1 MFSPIKKLINIF
13 QKSLFYFTY
22 IFEFDEIMA
31 GLTYTTAEFNTIIT
45 MLGCLFATIQS
56 VTGAYAAYKKKK
68 ISLLK
73 TNVVLFRSHRTFGAF
88 ATLLYFL
95 GLFAGTVGFL
105 GGIFFNEP
113 PFEITNFSYNFHVWP
128 SFIVFGIIITKT
140 YASYFKKPF
149 IYKKCKWLGPATFIA
164 WAYNWISSATSYY
177 LRTLPSNLQHPPPI
191 YLLPIE
197 LFWLQILIP
206 FLIGG
211 LIGYF
216 ILRSAA
222 KLIKD

>member
-1 MFSPIKKLINIF
+1 
-13 QKSLFYFTY
+13 
-22 IFEFDEIMA
+22 MA

-45 MLGCLFATIQS
+45 MLGCLCATVQS
-56 VTGAYAAYKKKK
+56 ATGSYAAYKKKK

-73 TNVVLFRSHRTFGAF
+73 TNEVLFRAHRAFGGF
-88 ATLLYFL
+88 ATILYFL

-105 GGIFFNEP
+105 GGILFNEP
-113 PFEITNFSYNFHVWP
+113 PFEISDFSYNFHVWP
-128 SFIVFGIIITKT
+128 SFIVVGIIVTKT
-140 YASYFKKPF
+140 YTSYFKKPL
-149 IYKKCKWLGPATFIA
+149 IYKKCKWLGAATFIA
-164 WAYNWISSATSYY
+164 WSYTWITSATSYY
-177 LRTLPSNLQHPPPI
+177 LRTLPSNPQHTPPI

-216 ILRSAA
+216 ILRTAA
-222 KLIKD
+222 KLESD

>member
-1 MFSPIKKLINIF
+1 
-13 QKSLFYFTY
+13 
-22 IFEFDEIMA
+22 MA

-45 MLGCLFATIQS
+45 MLGCLCATVQS
-56 VTGAYAAYKKKK
+56 ATGAYAAYKKKK

-73 TNVVLFRSHRTFGAF
+73 TNEVLFRAHRAFGGF
-88 ATLLYFL
+88 ATILYFL
-95 GLFAGTVGFL
+95 GLFAGTVGFI
-105 GGIFFNEP
+105 GGILFNEP
-113 PFEITNFSYNFHVWP
+113 PFELTSMSYNFHVWP
-128 SFIVFGIIITKT
+128 SFIVVSIIVTKT
-140 YASYFKKPF
+140 YTSYFKKPL
-149 IYKKCKWLGPATFIA
+149 IYKKCKWLGAATFIA
-164 WAYNWISSATSYY
+164 WSYTWITSATSYY
-177 LRTLPSNLQHPPPI
+177 LRTLPSNPQHTPPI

-222 KLIKD
+222 KLISK